1 MWLRQGQPGPLTGGI
16 TMAGKFS
23 IPASE
28 FKHRWATLQQKMAA
42 ANIDVLIAHGDEAD
56 PSNVRYLSDY
66 WPLFETGGVALGR
79 EGDPTLLIGPET
91 LTFAQDR
98 SKCSRIM
105 QLLEYRES
113 AEPEYPGVKLSSF
126 EDVIREASG
135 GKEVK
140 RIGIAGLPVMP
151 VTVYEALRKA
161 AGKAKLVRAD
171 DLIVEMRTIKSAN
184 EIKCMK
190 EAFRISEVATEYVL
204 NHMKPGMTEQQ
215 VVGLAQAAMYEN
227 GAEYEGHPTYVLTGK
242 NSTHAIGRPSP
253 KVIKKGELIQ
263 LNIGALVSGYSSSV
277 GRPVC
282 FGKMPPKMRDLV
294 SFGLEAHY
302 KTAEMMRAGAP
313 AAEVVIKFEEFVKSR
328 GYGDYLLYGPC
339 HAIGLMEVERP
350 WMESS
355 SRYDLAENMTFQ
367 VDTFLYI
374 AGKFGL
380 RWENGVRV
388 TKSGVEWLSSRWNE
402 VLEL

>member
-1 MWLRQGQPGPLTGGI
+1 
-16 TMAGKFS
+16 MAGKFS
-23 IPASE
+23 IPKSE
-28 FKHRWATLQQKMAA
+28 FQQRWATLQQKMAEHDL
-42 ANIDVLIAHGDEAD
+42 DVLIAHGDEAD
-56 PSNVRYLSDY
+56 PSMVRYLSDY

-79 EGDPTLLIGPET
+79 SGDPVLLIGPET

-98 SKCSRIM
+98 SSCSRIM

-113 AEPEYPGVKLSSF
+113 AEPEYPGVVLDTF
-126 EDVIREASG
+126 QDVIAAVSG

-140 RIGIAGLPVMP
+140 RIGVAGLTVMP
-151 VTVYEALRKA
+151 VTVYEALKKA

-184 EIKCMK
+184 EIKCMR
-190 EAFRISEVATEYVL
+190 EAFRISELATEYVL
-204 NHMKPGMTEQQ
+204 NNMKPGMTEQQ
-215 VVGLAQAAMYEN
+215 VVGLAQAALYAN
-227 GAEYEGHPTYVLTGK
+227 GAEYEGHPTYVLSGR
-242 NSTHAIGRPSP
+242 NSTHAIGRPSQ
-253 KVIKKGELIQ
+253 KVLKPGELIQ
-263 LNIGALVSGYSSSV
+263 LNIGALVSGYSSSC

-302 KTAEMMRAGAP
+302 KTAEMMKAGVP
-313 AAEVVIKFEEFVKSR
+313 AAEVVVKFEEFVEAA
-328 GYGDYLLYGPC
+328 GYGKNRLYGPC

-355 SRYDLAENMTFQ
+355 SKYPLAENMTFQ
-367 VDTFLYI
+367 VDTFLYV
-374 AGKFGL
+374 KQYGL

-388 TKSGVEWLSSRWNE
+388 TNSGVEWLSSKFNE
-402 VLEL
+402 IIEL

>member
-1 MWLRQGQPGPLTGGI
+1 
-16 TMAGKFS
+16 MAGKFT
-23 IPASE
+23 IPKTE
-28 FKHRWATLQQKMAA
+28 YQQRWATLQKKMAQA
-42 ANIDVLIAHGDEAD
+42 DLDVLIAHGDEAD
-56 PSNVRYLSDY
+56 PSMVRYLSDY

-79 EGDPTLLIGPET
+79 KGDPILLIGPET

-98 SKCSRIM
+98 GKCDRIM

-113 AEPEYPGVKLSSF
+113 AEPEYPGVVLDTF
-126 EDVIREASG
+126 QDVIAAAG
-135 GKEVK
+135 GKNVK

-151 VTVYEALRKA
+151 VTVYQSLKKA

-184 EIKCMK
+184 EVKCMR

-204 NHMKPGMTEQQ
+204 NNMKPGMTEQQ

-227 GAEYEGHPTYVLTGK
+227 GAEYEGHPTYVLSGTA
-242 NSTHAIGRPSP
+242 STHAIGRPSP
-253 KVIKKGELIQ
+253 KVLKKGELIQ
-263 LNIGALVSGYSSSV
+263 LNIGALVNGYSSSV

-282 FGKMPPKMRDLV
+282 FGKMPAKMRDLV

-302 KTAEMMRAGAP
+302 KTAEMMKAGVP
-313 AAEVVIKFEEFVKSR
+313 AAEVVIKFEEFVQAA
-328 GYGDYLLYGPC
+328 GYGDNLLYGPC

-355 SRYDLAENMTFQ
+355 SKYPLAENMTFQ
-367 VDTFLYI
+367 VDTFLYV
-374 AGKFGL
+374 KQFGL

-388 TKSGVEWLSSRWNE
+388 TKTGVEWLSSIRNE
-402 VLEL
+402 VIEL

>member
-1 MWLRQGQPGPLTGGI
+1 
-16 TMAGKFS
+16 MAQFS
-23 IPASE
+23 IPKSE
-28 FKHRWATLQQKMAA
+28 FRKRWATLQQKMAEA
-42 ANIDVLIAHGDEAD
+42 DIDVLIAHGDEAD

-79 EGDPTLLIGPET
+79 EGDPILLIGPET
-91 LTFAQDR
+91 LTFARDR
-98 SKCSRIM
+98 GKCERIM

-113 AEPEYPGVKLSSF
+113 AEPEYPGVVLDTF
-126 EDVIREASG
+126 RDVIAAASG

-140 RIGIAGLPVMP
+140 RLGIAGLPVMP
-151 VTVYEALRKA
+151 VTLYESLRKA
-161 AGKAKLVRAD
+161 AGKAKIVRAD
-171 DLIVEMRTIKSAN
+171 DLIVQMRTIKSAN

-190 EAFRISEVATEYVL
+190 QAFRISELATEYVL
-204 NHMKPGMTEQQ
+204 NNMKPGMTEQQ
-215 VVGLAQAAMYEN
+215 VVGLAQAAMYAN
-227 GAEYEGHPTYVLTGK
+227 GAEYEGHPTYVLSGR
-242 NSTHAIGRPSP
+242 NSTHAIGRPSA
-253 KVIKKGELIQ
+253 KALKAGELIQ

-282 FGKMPPKMRDLV
+282 FGKMPAKMRDLV

-302 KTAEMMRAGAP
+302 KTAEMMKAGVP
-313 AAEVVIKFEEFVKSR
+313 AAQVVTKFEEFVKAR

-355 SRYDLAENMTFQ
+355 SRYQLAENMTFQ
-367 VDTFLYI
+367 VDTFLYT
-374 AGKFGL
+374 KQFGL

-388 TKSGVEWLSSRWNE
+388 TKGGVEWLSSRFNE

>member
-1 MWLRQGQPGPLTGGI
+1 
-16 TMAGKFS
+16 MAGKFT
-23 IPASE
+23 IPQSE
-28 FKHRWATLQQKMAA
+28 YQARWAAAQAKMAEMDL
-42 ANIDVLIAHGDEAD
+42 DVLIAHGDEAD

-79 EGDPTLLIGPET
+79 KGDPILLIGPET
-91 LTFAQDR
+91 LTFAEDR
-98 SKCSRIM
+98 GKCKNIM

-113 AEPEYPGVKLSSF
+113 AEPEYPGVVLDTFQKVF
-126 EDVIREASG
+126 AAAAG

-151 VTVYEALRKA
+151 VTVYESLKKA
-161 AGKAKLVRAD
+161 AGKAKIVKAD
-171 DLIVEMRTIKSAN
+171 DILVDLRTVKSAN
-184 EIKCMK
+184 EIKCMR

-204 NHMKPGMTEQQ
+204 NNMKPGMTEQQ
-215 VVGLAQAAMYEN
+215 IVGLAQAAMYEN
-227 GAEYEGHPTYVLTGK
+227 GAEYEGHPTYVLSGTA
-242 NSTHAIGRPSP
+242 STHAIGRPSP
-253 KVIKKGELIQ
+253 KVVKKGEMIQ
-263 LNIGALVSGYSSSV
+263 LNIGALVNGYSSSV

-282 FGKMPPKMRDLV
+282 FGKMPAKMRDLV

-302 KTAEMMRAGAP
+302 KTAEMMKAGEP
-313 AAEVVIKFEEFVKSR
+313 AAEVVIKFEEFVKKA
-328 GYGDYLLYGPC
+328 GYGEYLLYGPC

-355 SRYDLAENMTFQ
+355 SKYPLVENMTFQ

-374 AGKFGL
+374 TGKFGL

-388 TKSGVEWLSSRWNE
+388 TKKGVEWLSSYRNE
-402 VLEL
+402 VIEL

>member
-1 MWLRQGQPGPLTGGI
+1 
-16 TMAGKFS
+16 MAGRFS
-23 IPASE
+23 IPKSE
-28 FKHRWATLQQKMAA
+28 FQQRWATLQQKMAEA
-42 ANIDVLIAHGDEAD
+42 DLDVLIAHGDEAD
-56 PSNVRYLSDY
+56 PSNVRYLTDY

-79 EGDPTLLIGPET
+79 EGDPILLIGPET
-91 LTFAQDR
+91 RTFAEDR
-98 SKCSRIM
+98 AKCGSIM

-113 AEPEYPGVKLSSF
+113 AEPEYPGVVLDTF
-126 EDVIREASG
+126 TDVLQRAAGGREI
-135 GKEVK
+135 K
-140 RIGIAGLPVMP
+140 RIGVAGLPVMP
-151 VTVYEALRKA
+151 VTVYESLKKA
-161 AGKAKLVRAD
+161 AGKAKIVRAD
-171 DLIVEMRTIKSAN
+171 DLIVQMRTIKSAN
-184 EIKCMK
+184 EIKCMR
-190 EAFRISEVATEYVL
+190 EAFRISELATEYVF

-227 GAEYEGHPTYVLTGK
+227 GAEYEGHPTYVLSGR

-282 FGKMPPKMRDLV
+282 FGKMPAKMRDLV

-302 KTAEMMRAGAP
+302 KTAEMMKAGVP
-313 AAEVVIKFEEFVKSR
+313 AADVVVKFEEYVKAA

-355 SRYDLAENMTFQ
+355 SKYLLAENMTFQ

-374 AGKFGL
+374 TGKFGL

-388 TKSGVEWLSSRWNE
+388 TKTGVEWLSSKWNE
-402 VLEL
+402 VVEL